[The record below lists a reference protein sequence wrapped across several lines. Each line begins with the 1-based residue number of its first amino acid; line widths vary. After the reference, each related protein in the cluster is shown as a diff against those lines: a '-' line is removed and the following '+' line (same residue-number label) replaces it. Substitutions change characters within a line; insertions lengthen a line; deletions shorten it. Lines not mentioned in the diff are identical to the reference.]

1 MKSICKVFSDWAGCR
16 QECIRIS
23 VIKAR
28 ILMFFIKRSIM
39 QRIRGYKYRA
49 YPNRKQKEF
58 FEQTFGCCRF
68 VYNYYMEKRQRLWR
82 EWHDTLSYNEMSKD
96 LSSVLKREYVWLRE
110 ADSIALQQ
118 SLRHLDRAYDN
129 FFKKRTGYP
138 KFRSKRYK
146 QSYRTMNINGSVS
159 IDESSITLPKA
170 GRVKIVNTREFNGR
184 IISATVSRTAS
195 GRYYISLQVEENY
208 EILHN
213 TGGKIGLDAGLKVLY
228 TTSDSDIYP
237 NPKTLALHE
246 KRIRRLQRSLSRKQ
260 KGSKNSEKARLRLA
274 REHEKISD
282 IRNDIQHKITHK
294 LASENQVV
302 CVENLN
308 VRGMMKDHRLAKSIS
323 DASWSEL
330 CRKLEYKVRDHG
342 GILIKVPRTYA
353 SSQICSCCGRKDSM
367 IKGLS
372 IRRWTCPSCGA
383 NHDRDVNAAKN
394 ILKKGLEML
403 AS

>member
-1 MKSICKVFSDWAGCR
+1 
-16 QECIRIS
+16 
-23 VIKAR
+23 
-28 ILMFFIKRSIM
+28 M

-58 FEQTFGCCRF
+58 FEQTFGCCHF

-82 EWHDTLSYNEMSKD
+82 EWHDTLSYNDISKD
-96 LSSVLKREYVWLRE
+96 LSSVLKREYIWLKD

-118 SLRHLDRAYDN
+118 SLRHLDRAYDK
-129 FFKKRTGYP
+129 FFKKHTRYP
-138 KFRSKRYK
+138 KFKSKRYK
-146 QSYRTMNINGSVS
+146 QSYRTMNINGSIS

-195 GRYYISLQVEENY
+195 GRYYISLQVEEEY
-208 EILHN
+208 EQLPN
-213 TGGKIGLDAGLKVLY
+213 KGGHIGLDAGLKVLY

-260 KGSKNSEKARLRLA
+260 KGSKNSEKARLKLA

-282 IRNDIQHKITHK
+282 IRNDMQHKITHK
-294 LASENQVV
+294 LAIENQVV
-302 CVENLN
+302 CVEDLN

-330 CRKLEYKVRDHG
+330 CRKLEYKVKDHG
-342 GILIKVPRTYA
+342 GTLIKVPRTYA

-367 IKGLS
+367 IKDLG

-383 NHDRDVNAAKN
+383 THDRDVNAAKN

>member
-1 MKSICKVFSDWAGCR
+1 
-16 QECIRIS
+16 
-23 VIKAR
+23 
-28 ILMFFIKRSIM
+28 M

-68 VYNYYMEKRQRLWR
+68 VYNYYMEKRQRLHG

-96 LSSVLKREYVWLRE
+96 LSSVLKREYIWLKD

-213 TGGKIGLDAGLKVLY
+213 AGGKIGLDAGLKILY

-246 KRIRRLQRSLSRKQ
+246 KRIRRLQRSLSRKR
-260 KGSKNSEKARLRLA
+260 KGSKNSEKARLKLA

-302 CVENLN
+302 CVEDLN

-330 CRKLEYKVRDHG
+330 CRKLEYKVKDHG

-353 SSQICSCCGRKDSM
+353 SSQICSCCGRKDPM
-367 IKGLS
+367 IKDLS